1 MFPLL
6 SVMNFVTS
14 VMIPCWSGQC
24 TSNIAVVYGL
34 LINMVVISL
43 CYAYSAIWL
52 QKYNIFIN
60 YTLAHLNFFW
70 ESWKLKI
77 ILNSYAAMRQEISQ
91 ILQIIL
97 RGVNNSVS
105 YIWLKCVWKQAFHTH
120 YSYITLATYYIRI
133 KQFTTVATIIHVIES
148 PTVVEG
154 FESHPSDIKHQ
165 TSYILHLTSY
175 IYYSRSLKVLRLLK
189 G

>member
-1 MFPLL
+1 
-6 SVMNFVTS
+6 
-14 VMIPCWSGQC
+14 
-24 TSNIAVVYGL
+24 
-34 LINMVVISL
+34 MVVISL

-97 RGVNNSVS
+97 SGME
-105 YIWLKCVWKQAFHTH
+105 Y
-120 YSYITLATYYIRI
+120 
-133 KQFTTVATIIHVIES
+133 
-148 PTVVEG
+148 
-154 FESHPSDIKHQ
+154 
-165 TSYILHLTSY
+165 
-175 IYYSRSLKVLRLLK
+175 
-189 G
+189 